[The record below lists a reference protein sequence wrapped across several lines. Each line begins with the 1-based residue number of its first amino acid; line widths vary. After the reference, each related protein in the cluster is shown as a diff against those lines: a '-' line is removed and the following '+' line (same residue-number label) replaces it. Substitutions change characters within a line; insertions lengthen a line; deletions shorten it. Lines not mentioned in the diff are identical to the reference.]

1 MEPRT
6 MNFDFVSFMLGLAL
20 GLMLFRI
27 IIDIARGH
35 ENINICSDCKF
46 YRKERENIK
55 NKS

>member
-35 ENINICSDCKF
+35 ENINICSDCK
-46 YRKERENIK
+46 IL
-55 NKS
+55 